1 MSIMSCASYENTLQI
16 YSILSSIEQELRRIC
31 ASGVKICSM
40 EVRMCRKISI
50 LPSILAIRMKPTKNK
65 IFCLSCRRP
74 KMLFETQAKA
84 DNFILYNK
92 DEIEEENGK
101 APVRS
106 YYCRL
111 CGGWHVTSSQSEEIK
126 ARAERREEK
135 IATEADRL
143 VKIHEDVDSVI
154 NELYGRWEEAKA
166 AIQQGRLRVA
176 EMSMKKCLGI
186 LNSLRISADI
196 PLNWDKWA
204 IHISDLQKKIDR
216 YREFIG
222 QPKKERE
229 ALLAKENKTKVE
241 EEICMAY
248 LAYQTLFKIDT
259 LLEEVEKDIERGDK
273 DAVKEKLIECRAL
286 VLHEIHCP
294 YKKSLMRDYR
304 NQIKKKCKRAGVSLR
319 EEAKPRYLIDEK
331 SMTYNNAILYLIKK
345 FKALQSVYDSGDYYE
360 GMWQLSII
368 GKGLKELPN
377 NSETEVLGQQYEH
390 WGELFGELEDEDVP

>member
-1 MSIMSCASYENTLQI
+1 
-16 YSILSSIEQELRRIC
+16 
-31 ASGVKICSM
+31 
-40 EVRMCRKISI
+40 
-50 LPSILAIRMKPTKNK
+50 MKPTKNK
-65 IFCLSCRRP
+65 VFCVSCKRP
-74 KMLFETQAKA
+74 KMLFESQAKA

-92 DEIEEENGK
+92 EEIEEENGK

-111 CGGWHVTSSQSEEIK
+111 CGGWHVTSSHSEVIK

-135 IATEADRL
+135 IATEAERL

-154 NELYGRWEEAKA
+154 NELYGRWEKAKA
-166 AIQQGRLRVA
+166 AIQQGRLRAA
-176 EMSMKKCLGI
+176 ELLMKQCLDI
-186 LNSLRISADI
+186 LNSLRISAADI

-229 ALLAKENKTKVE
+229 ALLAKEDKTKAE

-248 LAYQTLFKIDT
+248 LAYQTLFKIET

-273 DAVKEKLIECRAL
+273 DAVKEKLIECRTL
-286 VLHEIHCP
+286 VLHDINCP
-294 YKKSLMRDYR
+294 YKYSLKRDYR
-304 NQIKKKCKRAGVSLR
+304 NQIKEKCKRAGVLLS

-331 SMTYNNAILYLIKK
+331 YMKYKDAMYCLIKK
-345 FKALQSVYDSGDYYE
+345 LEALQPVYDSGDYFQ
-360 GMWQLSII
+360 GMWQLSKIA
-368 GKGLKELPN
+368 KGLKELPDN
-377 NSETEVLGQQYEH
+377 PETMTLRQQYEH
-390 WGELFGELEDEDVP
+390 WGELFGELEDEAMS

>member
-1 MSIMSCASYENTLQI
+1 
-16 YSILSSIEQELRRIC
+16 
-31 ASGVKICSM
+31 
-40 EVRMCRKISI
+40 
-50 LPSILAIRMKPTKNK
+50 MKPTKNK
-65 IFCLSCRRP
+65 IFCVSCKRP
-74 KMLFETQAKA
+74 KMLFESQAKA

-92 DEIEEENGK
+92 EEIEEENGK

-111 CGGWHVTSSQSEEIK
+111 CGGWHVTSSQSEVTK
-126 ARAERREEK
+126 AKAERRDKQIVAEVDRFAK
-135 IATEADRL
+135 IY
-143 VKIHEDVDSVI
+143 EDADSVVD
-154 NELYGRWEEAKA
+154 ELYNRWEQAKV
-166 AIQQGRLRVA
+166 AIQQGRLKA
-176 EMSMKKCLGI
+176 SEMLVRQCLE
-186 LNSLRISADI
+186 LLQSLRASTVDI

-204 IHISDLQKKIDR
+204 IHINDLQKKIA
-216 YREFIG
+216 YYKEFIS

-229 ALLAKENKTKVE
+229 ALFAKGDKTKAE

-304 NQIKKKCKRAGVSLR
+304 NQIKKKCKRAGVSLS

-377 NSETEVLGQQYEH
+377 NPETEVLGQQYEH

>member
-1 MSIMSCASYENTLQI
+1 
-16 YSILSSIEQELRRIC
+16 
-31 ASGVKICSM
+31 
-40 EVRMCRKISI
+40 
-50 LPSILAIRMKPTKNK
+50 MKPTKNK
-65 IFCLSCRRP
+65 VFCVSCKRP
-74 KMLFETQAKA
+74 KMLFESQAKA

-92 DEIEEENGK
+92 EEIEEENGK

-111 CGGWHVTSSQSEEIK
+111 CGGWHVTSSLSEMTK
-126 ARAERREEK
+126 ASSERRDK
-135 IATEADRL
+135 RIAAEADRFA
-143 VKIHEDVDSVI
+143 KIHENVDSVI
-154 NELYGRWEEAKA
+154 DDLNNRWEQAKA
-166 AIQQGRLRVA
+166 AIQQGRLRAA
-176 EMSMKKCLGI
+176 ELLMKQCLDI

-304 NQIKKKCKRAGVSLR
+304 NQIKKKCKRAGVSLS

-331 SMTYNNAILYLIKK
+331 YMKYKDAMYCLIKK
-345 FKALQSVYDSGDYYE
+345 LEALKPVYDSGDYFQ
-360 GMWQLSII
+360 GMWQLSKIA
-368 GKGLKELPN
+368 KGLKELPDN
-377 NSETEVLGQQYEH
+377 PETMTLRQQYEH
-390 WGELFGELEDEDVP
+390 WGELFGELEDKDVL